1 MTAAITELTLERGY
15 SGLGPTEVAE
25 RADVGRS
32 TLYSHFSGLDEL
44 LAHSL
49 EKHLSTL
56 AQCTLKP
63 ELDPALVA
71 LMEHFWEQRAA
82 ARSILR
88 GDATPT
94 ISRSLSQK
102 LESGLLALHRSQ
114 RAQGASSASLAAVQL
129 SSGQLA
135 ALDAWLSGRAP
146 ASPEQVARLL
156 QATTYAA
163 AVATL

>member
-1 MTAAITELTLERGY
+1 LAAAITELTLERGY
-15 SGLGPTEVAE
+15 SDLAPTEVAE

-63 ELDPALVA
+63 DLDTALVS

-82 ARSILR
+82 ARPILR
-88 GDATPT
+88 GDAASA

-102 LESGLLALHRSQ
+102 LEAGLLAIHRSR
-114 RAQGASSASLAAVQL
+114 RAQGALSASLAAVQL
-129 SSGQLA
+129 SSGHLA
-135 ALDAWLSGRAP
+135 TLDAWLSGRAP